1 MSAVT
6 TPSGGRQQVTALVSG
21 LLFGAGLVVS
31 GMTLPTKVIGF
42 LDVFSGAW
50 DPSLALVMVGAI
62 AVHAVVHRVMHGRPS
77 PLWAERWSLPTRRDL
92 DARLVLGAAL
102 FGLGWGAGG
111 FCPGPA
117 LVSVASGAVSSLVF
131 VGTML
136 LAMWGTAQVE
146 ERAAR
151 RAVENV
157 QQRAQPSA

>member
-1 MSAVT
+1 VSAVAA
-6 TPSGGRQQVTALVSG
+6 SSNGRQHVAALVSG
-21 LLFGAGLVVS
+21 LLFGAKLVVS

-42 LDVFSGAW
+42 LDAFGGAW

-77 PLWAERWSLPTRRDL
+77 PLWAERWSLPTRRDV

-117 LVSVASGAVSSLVF
+117 LVSLASGAVSSVVF

-136 LAMWGTAQVE
+136 LAMWATAEAE
-146 ERAAR
+146 ERVARQAAAR
-151 RAVENV
+151 VEQGTTPRA
-157 QQRAQPSA
+157 